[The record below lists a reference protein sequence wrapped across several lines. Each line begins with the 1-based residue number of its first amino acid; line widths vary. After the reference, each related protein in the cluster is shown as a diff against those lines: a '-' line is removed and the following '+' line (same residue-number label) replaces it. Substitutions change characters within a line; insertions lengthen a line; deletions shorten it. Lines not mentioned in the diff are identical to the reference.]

1 MGNLTVFTLFNT
13 EAYED
18 YEAHQVTVTQILDFF
33 ESHPFLQ
40 RIELENPT
48 PDSSD
53 APPGRIMPLR
63 HLKTLDLNTYSS
75 FPTLVNHLHIPT
87 GASVMLSG
95 STTSKMFSP
104 LDHLPDKSPNF
115 ENLSHI
121 TMVNVHFASGVKA
134 VRFGGPSGNLRLEC
148 DLEEWRIVSPATV
161 DHQILRPIGPPRLPS
176 IQRLAVSEYFHHPKA
191 GVEECPIFQ
200 TLSSL
205 DTLRTL
211 VLSNCNNLT
220 FILALNPDKNKS
232 ALVPCSH
239 LEELVLFIPEHSHSK
254 YDGDLVDMTR
264 SRDSRGAKL
273 SSIMIIGP
281 LEPMEE
287 VVSKL
292 EEHVAHVEY
301 KYSRSPPLWDDVPD
315 EHRRVFGES

>member
-1 MGNLTVFTLFNT
+1 MGNLTVFTLSDT

-18 YEAHQVTVTQILDFF
+18 YEAHKVTVTQILDFF

-48 PDSSD
+48 HNSSD
-53 APPGRIMPLR
+53 APPGRIVPLR
-63 HLKTLDLNTYSS
+63 HLKTLDLCTYSPIS
-75 FPTLVNHLHIPT
+75 AILNHLHFPT
-87 GASVMLSG
+87 GASLKLWDSV
-95 STTSKMFSP
+95 KCKEFSP
-104 LDHLPDKSPNF
+104 LDYLPDKSPNF

-121 TMVNVHFASGVKA
+121 TMVNLCFASGVKA
-134 VRFGGPSGNLRLEC
+134 VRLGGPSGSLRLEC
-148 DLEEWRIVSPATV
+148 GLEDRGIVLPATV

-176 IQRLAVSEYFHHPKA
+176 IQRLAVSEYFHHPRA

-232 ALVPCSH
+232 ALVPCPN

-254 YDGDLVDMTR
+254 CDGDLVDMTR

-281 LEPMEE
+281 LEPME

-292 EEHVAHVEY
+292 EERVAHVEY